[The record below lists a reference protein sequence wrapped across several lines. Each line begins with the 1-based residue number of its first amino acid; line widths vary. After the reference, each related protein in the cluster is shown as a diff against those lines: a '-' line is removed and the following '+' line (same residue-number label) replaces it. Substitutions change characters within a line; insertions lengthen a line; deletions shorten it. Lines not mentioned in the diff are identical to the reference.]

1 MSILRLS
8 FEDDGRSIKAHEGDV
23 ITITLRE
30 NPSTGYRWM
39 AESTNEEA
47 VQLQNTSF
55 DPASKTMI
63 GSGGAR
69 TFSFRVTSP
78 GISVVR
84 LRQRREWAGA
94 ASDIGQCE
102 MTIEALP

>member
-1 MSILRLS
+1 MSILRLRY
-8 FEDDGRSIKAHEGDV
+8 EDSGSLIKAHEGDV
-23 ITITLRE
+23 IIITLRE

-39 AESTNEEA
+39 AENSNEEA
-47 VQLQNTSF
+47 VQLQNASF
-55 DPASKTMI
+55 NPASKAMK

-69 TFSFRVTSP
+69 TFSFKVTSP
-78 GISVVR
+78 GIAVVR
-84 LRQRREWAGA
+84 LRQRREWAGD

>member
-1 MSILRLS
+1 
-8 FEDDGRSIKAHEGDV
+8 
-23 ITITLRE
+23 
-30 NPSTGYRWM
+30 
-39 AESTNEEA
+39 
-47 VQLQNTSF
+47 
-55 DPASKTMI
+55 MI